1 MFVRHIVIDF
11 PALDRLLDY
20 LSANE
25 QSKINALT
33 GQVDALA
40 QRLKTANDK
49 MSTVLDKEK

>member
-20 LSANE
+20 LSALD
-25 QSKINALT
+25 QGKIDTLT

-40 QRLKTANDK
+40 QRLKTAN
-49 MSTVLDKEK
+49 EKILAAKTK